1 MASKGGLG
9 TGLSALFEDNKTNTD
24 SGQTLR
30 ITEIEPNREQ
40 PRKNFDD
47 ESISALAES
56 IKQHG
61 ILQPLLVRPY
71 PAYSGQKEI
80 QRIRDR
86 CR

>member
-40 PRKNFDD
+40 PRKNLTMNQFRR
-47 ESISALAES
+47 LRN
-56 IKQHG
+56 Q
-61 ILQPLLVRPY
+61 
-71 PAYSGQKEI
+71 
-80 QRIRDR
+80 
-86 CR
+86 

>member
-56 IKQHG
+56 IKPVSYTHLDVYKRQVIPVHTDKSLM
-61 ILQPLLVRPY
+61 IIM
-71 PAYSGQKEI
+71 KK
-80 QRIRDR
+80 
-86 CR
+86 